1 MPCKIFQQTGL
12 PGAPLNCTVS
22 VCQRL
27 YCTWS
32 GQDSVSHFICG
43 VISANYVMTFTQI
56 LFMHFLYNVH
66 QLYRAFLFKRDLKP
80 TTWRPGKCT
89 GTVSFTK
96 LWNIN
101 TRWDW
106 KPSMR
111 ICQRLKLNWF
121 SGKVIHVVDLFLC
134 GAETTELEGVQLYY
148 KLCALDECT
157 AWVTLLKIVCYKASR
172 LFGR

>member
-43 VISANYVMTFTQI
+43 VISANYIKTFTHI
-56 LFMHFLYNVH
+56 LFMHVLYNVH
-66 QLYRAFLFKRDLKP
+66 LLYHAFLFKRDLKP

-121 SGKVIHVVDLFLC
+121 SGTVIHVLDLFPC
-134 GAETTELEGVQLYY
+134 GVETTVFNWSCSTSPSIVLWMTVQHNLLY
-148 KLCALDECT
+148 L
-157 AWVTLLKIVCYKASR
+157 
-172 LFGR
+172 